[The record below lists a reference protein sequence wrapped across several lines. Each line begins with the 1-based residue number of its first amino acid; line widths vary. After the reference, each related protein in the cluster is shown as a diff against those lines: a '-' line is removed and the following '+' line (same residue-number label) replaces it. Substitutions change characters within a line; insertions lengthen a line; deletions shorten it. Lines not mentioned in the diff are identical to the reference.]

1 MKVSFTVPGEPK
13 GKGRPRFSVKRTKQG
28 GSYVNVRTPESTR
41 AYENLVAM
49 EYARQC
55 RGIRFEDRIPI
66 RMHILAYFGIPKS
79 ASKKNK
85 AEMLSMQQ
93 RPVKKPD
100 MDNIVKAIADSLND
114 LAYHD
119 DSQIVET
126 TVEKFYGE
134 EPRVE
139 VVIEDMKGENQ
150 DE

>member
-1 MKVSFTVPGEPK
+1 
-13 GKGRPRFSVKRTKQG
+13 
-28 GSYVNVRTPESTR
+28 
-41 AYENLVAM
+41 
-49 EYARQC
+49 
-55 RGIRFEDRIPI
+55 
-66 RMHILAYFGIPKS
+66 
-79 ASKKNK
+79 
-85 AEMLSMQQ
+85 MLSMQQ

-139 VVIEDMKGENQ
+139 VVIEDVKGENQ